1 MGDESECLEQLN
13 NLIAQKYDNLKK
25 LMEEKLLGRNAVA
38 AKEKAEST
46 THRIKEAASA
56 FGICV
61 GTVVAQHI
69 GVEHIGFIGEYIRN
83 DLSTNLSNLL

>member
-25 LMEEKLLGRNAVA
+25 LMEEKQLGRNAVA

-46 THRIKEAASA
+46 THRIKTAVSA

-61 GTVVAQHI
+61 GTVVAQHT

>member
-1 MGDESECLEQLN
+1 MEDESECLEQLN

-25 LMEEKLLGRNAVA
+25 LMEKKQLVRNAVA

-46 THRIKEAASA
+46 TRRIKAAAST

-61 GTVVAQHI
+61 GTVVAEKC
-69 GVEHIGFIGEYIRN
+69 VEHIGFIGEYIRN